1 MQTGTIV
8 KRIEDDG
15 HMEINRELDLAWEI
29 VEDTGEN
36 LFLTGRAGTG
46 KTTFLK
52 KLKENSSKRLVVL
65 APTGIAAINAG
76 GMTIHSFFQL
86 PFAPFIPET
95 AFSSG
100 GGKYSFR
107 FGKEKRLL
115 LRSLDLIV
123 IDEISMVRADLLDA
137 IDNVMRRFRDR
148 TRPFGGVQLLLI
160 GDLQQLPPVETE
172 EEARLLR
179 EYYDTPY
186 FFSSQALGKAGFC
199 MVELNTVYRQKDPVF
214 LHLLNSIREKRC
226 TKEVLDSLNARYIPD
241 FRPGKDEG
249 YIRLV
254 THNHQAAAINSAEL
268 EELPGPSFFFPA
280 QIEGIFPPASF
291 PTGESLELR
300 AGAQIMF
307 VKNDSSG
314 KGRYFNGMI
323 GRVVSLSPDS
333 IRVSS
338 SACGEEFDLVPEVW
352 TNARYVLDR
361 DSKEI
366 REEIDGTFR
375 QYPLKLAWAVTV
387 HKSQGL
393 TFDKAVI
400 DVGSSFAHGQAYVAL
415 SRCRSLE
422 GLVMSS
428 PLTDGAVI
436 CDTKVKE
443 FTEDARR
450 GVPDKASLAA
460 MRKAYSVRVLED
472 LFDFSRIMEDIRHYV
487 KASEEYLQ
495 VMYPQLVSSYCDEAA
510 AVRSGI
516 LDVSDRFRVQY
527 TRIAASSTD
536 LSSDA
541 LLRDR
546 IRSGCT
552 YFKDRLAQVR
562 KVFSGLPDL
571 PDAKD
576 ARRRLKESYG
586 ELESSVDTKTA
597 LLEFV
602 LAHGFDVRT
611 CMKERT
617 RLMLESS
624 RTGKPRASKRKKD
637 IAAGET
643 AQPSSAL
650 SDVLHPQVYARL
662 VAWRSREAEERGI
675 PVYAVARQ
683 KALLGISNLMPSDR
697 RALAEV
703 PYFGEKSVEKYG
715 DAILSILD
723 EFR

>member
-1 MQTGTIV
+1 MV
-8 KRIEDDG
+8 KRIEEDG
-15 HMEINRELDLAWEI
+15 HMERNQELDLAWDI

-160 GDLQQLPPVETE
+160 GDLQQLPPVETDE
-172 EEARLLR
+172 ESRLLR

-186 FFSSQALGKAGFC
+186 FFSSHALRKAGFC
-199 MVELNTVYRQKDPVF
+199 MVELKTVYRQKDPVF
-214 LHLLNSIREKRC
+214 LDLLNCIREKKC
-226 TKEVLDSLNARYIPD
+226 TREVLDRLNARYIPD
-241 FRPGKDEG
+241 FSPEEDEG

-268 EELPGPSFFFPA
+268 GKLPDPSFFFPA

-291 PTGESLELR
+291 PTAESLELR

-323 GRVVSLSPDS
+323 GRVMSLSSDS
-333 IRVSS
+333 IKVRSS
-338 SACGEEFDLVPEVW
+338 VCEEEFDLGREIW

-366 REEIDGTFR
+366 IEEIDGTFR

-400 DVGSSFAHGQAYVAL
+400 DAGSSFAHGQVYVAL

-422 GLVMSS
+422 GLVLSS

-436 CDTKVKE
+436 CDMKVKE

-450 GVPDKASLAA
+450 DVPDKTSLAN
-460 MRKAYSVRVLED
+460 MRKAYSVKVLED
-472 LFDFSRIMEDIRHYV
+472 LFDFSRIMENIRHYV
-487 KASEEYLQ
+487 KDAEEYLQ
-495 VMYPQLVSSYCDEAA
+495 VMYPQLVSAYSDEAA
-510 AVRSGI
+510 AAGSGI
-516 LDVSDRFRVQY
+516 LDVSDRFRRQY
-527 TRIAASSTD
+527 TRIAASSDD

-541 LLRDR
+541 FLRER
-546 IRSGCT
+546 ISSGCI

-571 PDAKD
+571 PDGKES
-576 ARRRLKESYG
+576 RRRLKESYG
-586 ELESSVDTKTA
+586 ELESSADMKIA

-624 RTGKPRASKRKKD
+624 RARKPNAAKRKKD
-637 IAAGET
+637 IAAEET
-643 AQPSSAL
+643 TQPSSAL
-650 SDVLHPQVYARL
+650 SDILHPHVYARL
-662 VAWRSREAEERGI
+662 VIWRSREAEARGI

-683 KALLGISNLMPSDR
+683 KALLGISNLMPSDKK
-697 RALAEV
+697 ALAEV
-703 PYFGEKSVEKYG
+703 PYFGKKSVEKYG
-715 DAILSILD
+715 DAILTILD

>member
-1 MQTGTIV
+1 MLPETDV
-8 KRIEDDG
+8 KRIEEDDD
-15 HMEINRELDLAWEI
+15 MEMNQELGLAWDI
-29 VEDTGEN
+29 VENTGEN

-52 KLKENSSKRLVVL
+52 MLKEGSSKRLVVL

-107 FGKEKRLL
+107 FGKEKILL

-137 IDNVMRRFRDR
+137 IDSVMRRFRDR

-160 GDLQQLPPVETE
+160 GDLQQLPPVETDE
-172 EEARLLR
+172 ESRLLR
-179 EYYDTPY
+179 ECYDTAY
-186 FFSSQALGKAGFC
+186 FFSSHALGKAGFC
-199 MVELNTVYRQKDPVF
+199 MVELKTVYRQRDPAF
-214 LHLLNSIREKRC
+214 LHLLNSIRDDRC
-226 TKEVLDSLNARYIPD
+226 TKEVMDCLNARYLPH
-241 FRPGKDEG
+241 FRPGKDDG

-268 EELPGPSFFFPA
+268 EKLPGQSFFFSA
-280 QIEGIFPPASF
+280 QIEGVFPSASF

-314 KGRYFNGMI
+314 QGRYFNGMI
-323 GRVVSLSPDS
+323 GRVISLSSDS
-333 IRVSS
+333 IKVRSG
-338 SACGEEFDLVPEVW
+338 ACDEEFDLVREIW
-352 TNARYVLDR
+352 TNARYVLDKESR
-361 DSKEI
+361 EI
-366 REEIDGTFR
+366 REEIDGTFM
-375 QYPLKLAWAVTV
+375 QYPVKLAWAITV

-422 GLVMSS
+422 GLVLSS
-428 PLTDGAVI
+428 PITDGAVI
-436 CDTKVKE
+436 CDSKVKE
-443 FTEDARR
+443 FTEDARK
-450 GVPDKASLAA
+450 GVPDKARLAS
-460 MRKAYSVRVLED
+460 MRKAYSVKVLAD
-472 LFDFSRIMEDIRHYV
+472 LFDFSMISENIRHFV
-487 KASEEYLQ
+487 RAAEVYLQ
-495 VMYPQLVSSYCDEAA
+495 DLYPQLVSSYCDEASA
-510 AVRSGI
+510 AMSGI

-527 TRIAASSTD
+527 TRIAASSPD
-536 LSSDA
+536 LSADA
-541 LLRDR
+541 FLRDR
-546 IRSGCT
+546 ISSGCS
-552 YFKDRLAQVR
+552 YFKERLEHVR
-562 KVFSGLPDL
+562 KVFSEFPDL
-571 PDAKD
+571 PDAKE
-576 ARRRLKESYG
+576 ARRRLKDSHAG
-586 ELESSVDTKTA
+586 LESSVDMKIA

-602 LAHGFDVRT
+602 LVNGFDVRT
-611 CMKERT
+611 CVKERT

-624 RTGKPRASKRKKD
+624 QARKPRAGKKKKE
-637 IAAGET
+637 IPAGGT
-643 AQPSSAL
+643 GQKSATL
-650 SDVLHPQVYARL
+650 SDVLHPHVYAKL
-662 VAWRSREAEERGI
+662 VTWRSREAEARGI